1 MLTSK
6 ICFIF
11 SIFKVRFDLF
21 FWRFLWHRFWLSL
34 PIFTSLKH
42 RNSLGNEYL
51 PSLLHLLLTD
61 DYLRNFDPNFNGPLF
76 IWLKWFFFRILS
88 NQLFALHNTSNYHSN
103 SDYFTFSISQIYF
116 CYCKFFY
123 HGQSVNFWGFLLSSI
138 RYVTCVTLMLHQN
151 LLKMTH
157 SSQVRHLKINLFWS
171 YIPRYYKNIGY

>member
-11 SIFKVRFDLF
+11 SIFKVRCDLF

-76 IWLKWFFFRILS
+76 IWLKWFFLEFWVTSCLLYIIL
-88 NQLFALHNTSNYHSN
+88 QIIIAIQITLHVQFPRY
-103 SDYFTFSISQIYF
+103 TFVN
-116 CYCKFFY
+116 
-123 HGQSVNFWGFLLSSI
+123 VNFFIMLKASI
-138 RYVTCVTLMLHQN
+138 FEV
-151 LLKMTH
+151 
-157 SSQVRHLKINLFWS
+157 S
-171 YIPRYYKNIGY
+171 Y

>member
-11 SIFKVRFDLF
+11 SIFKVRCDLF

-76 IWLKWFFFRILS
+76 IWLKWFFLEFWVTSCLLYIIL
-88 NQLFALHNTSNYHSN
+88 QIIIAIQITLHVQFPRY
-103 SDYFTFSISQIYF
+103 TFVN
-116 CYCKFFY
+116 
-123 HGQSVNFWGFLLSSI
+123 VNFFI
-138 RYVTCVTLMLHQN
+138 ML
-151 LLKMTH
+151 KASTFE
-157 SSQVRHLKINLFWS
+157 VS
-171 YIPRYYKNIGY
+171 Y

>member
-11 SIFKVRFDLF
+11 SIFKVRCDLF

-76 IWLKWFFFRILS
+76 IWLKCFFLEFWVTNCLLYIIL
-88 NQLFALHNTSNYHSN
+88 QIIIAIQITLH
-103 SDYFTFSISQIYF
+103 FQF
-116 CYCKFFY
+116 
-123 HGQSVNFWGFLLSSI
+123 
-138 RYVTCVTLMLHQN
+138 
-151 LLKMTH
+151 
-157 SSQVRHLKINLFWS
+157 
-171 YIPRYYKNIGY
+171 PRYTFVTANFFIMVKASIFEVSY